1 MQNKYQA
8 SNMNNNIVILKK
20 TPKSSILIINTAS
33 LARSKFDFI
42 SFANIQSDI
51 RHGFIVTNITMF

>member
-1 MQNKYQA
+1 
-8 SNMNNNIVILKK
+8 MNNNIVILKK

-33 LARSKFDFI
+33 KQDFI

>member
-1 MQNKYQA
+1 
-8 SNMNNNIVILKK
+8 MNNNIVILKK